1 MELFLSYARHDAT
14 QARGVQGRLNQLGHS
29 VWVDQR
35 LTGGQQWWNEILGR
49 IARSDALVVIVSHH
63 SLRSAACAAE
73 RGYAAALRR
82 PILPVLIERLPT
94 EMLPSDMQLLQLVDY
109 TEEGADSVIGLASA
123 VAHLPTPPPLPDP
136 LPAPPVVPLSY
147 LSQLGNKLTDP
158 AALDLGEQVSIAA
171 RLEAALRAA
180 DVEEAGTARELM
192 LALRQRGDLFAETQR
207 IIDRND
213 LTAPAPVG
221 PTPRPT
227 PSPER
232 QAPAAKRPGQPDRP
246 PGQPDRSPGRPDRP
260 PHPQVRPGQVW
271 TVNPPPEPAAERPDE
286 IYQQPV
292 PAPSTAPGPPPGMG
306 LGGHP
311 GRPVGAQQPPPRQ
324 GTKMTS
330 NTKAWLWIGGIALAL
345 VVLCVCLGT
354 LQCSAYGC

>member
-14 QARGVQGRLNQLGHS
+14 RARGVQGRLNQLGHS

-49 IARSDALVVIVSHH
+49 IARSDALVVIVSHN

-136 LPAPPVVPLSY
+136 MPAPPVVPLSY
-147 LSQLGNKLTDP
+147 LSHLGNKLTDP
-158 AALDLGEQVSIAA
+158 AALDLEQQVSIAA

-227 PSPER
+227 PSPEQR
-232 QAPAAKRPGQPDRP
+232 APEPKRPGQPDRP
-246 PGQPDRSPGRPDRP
+246 PAQPDRP
-260 PHPQVRPGQVW
+260 PQPQVRPGQVW
-271 TVNPPPEPAAERPDE
+271 TVNPPPEPDAERPRE
-286 IYQQPV
+286 TYPQQPV
-292 PAPSTAPGPPPGMG
+292 QATGPPPGMG

-311 GRPVGAQQPPPRQ
+311 GQPRGAQQMPPRQ
-324 GTKMTS
+324 GTKMSS